1 MILGPPNLT
10 EVVESF
16 SMPMVIRDYAA
27 SPTTADGMFAAGAT
41 VDTPAVGH
49 YFPAKGD
56 KIDRLELQE
65 PGAVFEVHIPRA
77 PVLIPRKGTQQRG
90 SLLIFDGGRTF
101 EVVEVGQWFHGDGS
115 NGYRQCLAQE
125 VAR

>member
-1 MILGPPNLT
+1 MILGPPDLT

-16 SMPMVIRDYAA
+16 SMPMAIRNYG
-27 SPTTADGMFAAGAT
+27 PTTTTADGLFSGNPDP
-41 VDTPAVGH
+41 DTPAVGH

-115 NGYRQCLAQE
+115 SGYRQCLAQE